1 MTKLR
6 QLKSTVVYIIFVVLL
21 LVAAFFLMNGGS
33 VKAQDS
39 VATMEIRV
47 QCGAWS
53 IEGSDW
59 EVSHYVERGWS
70 IVSVRGLS
78 SQEGD
83 IDRNDSI
90 AEARARHWGTKYGVE
105 WSIES
110 MSTRFGQAAQNRA
123 VVVKISKVVS
133 KESLIFAFG
142 LGHRIDTT
150 IGMGYSTIDDNGN
163 DANTD
168 TLRGD
173 SIVDISANDM
183 RTVSLAVSNRT
194 ISLDKVVC
202 PCIAERAYMMLSKWE
217 WESTGKEW
225 KTMAKTK
232 YSKKVHKSAYK
243 HYHRWKYNEMVYRR
257 CLMGK
262 NTAKK
267 VQYKKPSKR
276 VKMKPTRGLS
286 RTYRWFPYRNC

>member
-1 MTKLR
+1 MKKFR

-21 LVAAFFLMNGGS
+21 LVASFFLMNGGS

-39 VATMEIRV
+39 VLTMAIRV

-59 EVSHYVERGWS
+59 EVLHYVERGWS
-70 IVSVRGLS
+70 IVSVLGLS

-90 AEARARHWGTKYGVE
+90 AEARARHWGNKYGVE

-110 MSTRFGQAAQNRA
+110 MSNLFVQASQNRA

-133 KESLIFAFG
+133 KESFIFAFR
-142 LGHRIDTT
+142 LGNRIDTA
-150 IGMGYSTIDDNGN
+150 IGMGYFTID
-163 DANTD
+163 AKTD

-183 RTVSLAVSNRT
+183 STVSLAVSNRT
-194 ISLDKVVC
+194 ISLDKVEC

-225 KTMAKTK
+225 KNMAKTK
-232 YSKKVHKSAYK
+232 YNKKVHKSAYK

-267 VQYKKPSKR
+267 VQYKKPVKR